1 MVGASLHHIF
11 ISYTDDGIECTLRKF
26 VDDSKVNGAVGT
38 IEGRDAI
45 QRDLNNLKRWAHVNL
60 MKFNKAK
67 CKVLHLY
74 QGNPRCRYRYRLE
87 DELFESNPGEK
98 DLRVV
103 ID

>member
-45 QRDLNNLKRWAHVNL
+45 QRD
-60 MKFNKAK
+60 
-67 CKVLHLY
+67 
-74 QGNPRCRYRYRLE
+74 
-87 DELFESNPGEK
+87 
-98 DLRVV
+98 RVKLQR
-103 ID
+103 